1 MKQWKRKSVSP
12 QEEAKTSKGFWP
24 GAERNLLPSAAP
36 GAACSTRPP
45 PHPLT
50 WLYLKHPFCQG
61 DGRTYTLHKVP
72 SQLLPSPKIPGNKQ
86 YRNPFADPPH
96 TLCLL
101 RFLHVPL
108 LSDMKEGGAEGCLP
122 HGTAPSS
129 LEAHKGVAKQA
140 CDPEL

>member
-1 MKQWKRKSVSP
+1 MSP
-12 QEEAKTSKGFWP
+12 QEAAKTSKGFWP

-45 PHPLT
+45 PRPLT
-50 WLYLKHPFCQG
+50 WLCLKHPFCQG

-86 YRNPFADPPH
+86 YRNPFADPLH
-96 TLCLL
+96 TLRLL

-108 LSDMKEGGAEGCLP
+108 LSDMKEGGVEGCLP
-122 HGTAPSS
+122 CGTAPSS
-129 LEAHKGVAKQA
+129 LKAHKGVAKQA